1 MTASNATH
9 VILARS
15 LNKRYGNVQ
24 VLQNVSLD
32 VMPGEVVAIIG
43 PSGAGKS
50 TLLRCLNQL
59 ERPDSGDLYVN
70 GEIAGFR
77 LHRGELEELDDAQVA
92 RQRALTGMVFQRF
105 NLFPHKTA
113 LDNVCLGP
121 IVVGKESSEAA
132 QARGREL
139 LARVGLAGFE
149 GRFPSQLSGGQQQ
162 RVAIARAL
170 AMRPKVLLFD
180 EPTSALDSELV
191 GEVLEAMRE
200 LAAANQTMLVVTHEL
215 AFAEA
220 VCDRVV
226 FMEGG
231 RVIET
236 GTPATIFGS
245 PRQARTREFI
255 QRARRAEPA
264 IAP

>member
-1 MTASNATH
+1 MTAVDATP
-9 VILARS
+9 VVLARG
-15 LNKRYGNVQ
+15 LNKHYGAVQ
-24 VLQNVSLD
+24 VLRDVSLA
-32 VMPGEVVAIIG
+32 VMPGEVIAIIG

-70 GEIAGFR
+70 GEIAGYR
-77 LHRGELEELDDAQVA
+77 RHRGELEELDDAQVA

-121 IVVGKESSEAA
+121 IVVGKEPREAA
-132 QARGREL
+132 EAHGREL

-149 GRFPSQLSGGQQQ
+149 QRFPSQLSGGQQQ

-170 AMRPKVLLFD
+170 AMKPEVLLFD
-180 EPTSALDSELV
+180 EPTSALDGELV
-191 GEVLEAMRE
+191 GEVLEAMRK
-200 LAAANQTMLVVTHEL
+200 LAAAGQTMLVVTHEL

-236 GTPATIFGS
+236 GTPASIFGS
-245 PRQARTREFI
+245 PAQARTREFI

-264 IAP
+264 LAL